1 MLLDTDQARSQL
13 AERHIIVCDK
23 STIAVRYWSAVM
35 AVWSVVTGF
44 MRPVWVA

>member
-13 AERHIIVCDK
+13 AERHSIVCDK
-23 STIAVRYWSAVM
+23 STIATGDWSVVI